1 MLQIILD
8 IRVNSDYPR
17 VGSKANEDTEDE
29 KSIEEELKKLGYL

>member
-8 IRVNSDYPR
+8 IRQDFPQIPKSNLKS
-17 VGSKANEDTEDE
+17 EDE